1 VSAPAPH
8 RPRRSGTEAAHRS
21 PNAEGR
27 ARLPCPSI
35 QPLCEVPVSNFAP
48 CLGCQRHVRLSE
60 SQCPF
65 CGSKRLERSARGAQA
80 PAGAKR
86 AVLFALGTSLA
97 AACGDDGTQVQ
108 PIYGAPVVTTSA
120 PSPQPLYGA
129 IPAPSASAS
138 EGAPDSAAPDAAAA
152 DAGTDGGGAPD
163 AEAPAPSDSGFNV
176 QPLYGAAPQ
185 PVYGAPV
192 AR

>member
-1 VSAPAPH
+1 
-8 RPRRSGTEAAHRS
+8 
-21 PNAEGR
+21 
-27 ARLPCPSI
+27 
-35 QPLCEVPVSNFAP
+35 VSNFAP
-48 CLGCQRHVRLSE
+48 CLSCQRHVRVSE
-60 SQCPF
+60 AQCPF
-65 CGSKRLERSARGAQA
+65 CGSTRLERSARSGHA
-80 PAGAKR
+80 PAGTKR

-108 PIYGAPVVTTSA
+108 PVYGAPVVTTSA

-129 IPAPSASAS
+129 IPAPTLSAS
-138 EGAPDSAAPDAAAA
+138 EGTADSAAPDAAVADAGTDGAAA

-163 AEAPAPSDSGFNV
+163 AGAPAPSDSGFNV